1 MTQGSA
7 GVFERIVGRGT
18 LVTVI
23 ALIVTVVGII
33 AALRIPV
40 QMIPDLDVRV
50 ISVRTTWP
58 GATPQ
63 DVEKEILIEQEEYLR
78 NLPSL
83 SRIVATA
90 RAGRA
95 EIELE
100 FPFGTDITEM
110 LIRVSNAL
118 SQVPDYP

>member
-63 DVEKEILIEQEEYLR
+63 
-78 NLPSL
+78 
-83 SRIVATA
+83 
-90 RAGRA
+90 
-95 EIELE
+95 
-100 FPFGTDITEM
+100 
-110 LIRVSNAL
+110 
-118 SQVPDYP
+118 